1 MPVEFRT
8 GPVTGPAGD
17 QRLAGARPEADGNV
31 YQTLGVPLFDYC
43 AGLLGDQMA
52 AASAVQDSLV
62 AVDARVGRL
71 TEPDQLRVPLY
82 CAARRQCL
90 GRRPGRRPGLAGRSG
105 TAPVGQFGVA
115 PEADVAHPEVKG
127 PRAVGETLPVVTAA
141 LARLPDP
148 DREVLNLVF
157 RHGIEG
163 ADLAAVLGLPPR
175 RVRSLLSGAGTR
187 FGQSAA
193 VAVVLRAG
201 RAGDA
206 GCQVLTG
213 IVSQQDAVSAP
224 LGAKL
229 IRLNRHIESC
239 SACARVLGDRVFAP
253 DLVSQVPLAA
263 PAGLL
268 RIRIIRT
275 ALALAS
281 YRRRADSSDQDS
293 PPDPAGRR
301 RGAPKTIAVSSLA
314 LAALAVP
321 GFLLYRHEPRL
332 GASPRPLPA
341 MVAPGTQRA
350 APPGPRPS
358 PSPQPPPVLR
368 TAAQVHAP
376 VPAPRPAPSPAPA
389 PAPPAAA
396 AS

>member
-1 MPVEFRT
+1 MPVKFRS
-8 GPVTGPAGD
+8 GSSDGSALNERVASAP
-17 QRLAGARPEADGNV
+17 PETDGNV
-31 YQTLGVPLFDYC
+31 YETFTLPLFDYC
-43 AGLLGDQMA
+43 AGLLGDQVA
-52 AASAVQDSLV
+52 AAGAVQDSLV
-62 AVDARVGRL
+62 AVDARIGKL
-71 TEPDQLRVPLY
+71 PDPGQLRVPLY

-90 GRRPGRRPGLAGRSG
+90 GQRPGRRPRLAGRSG
-105 TAPVGQFGVA
+105 TTSMDQAAAAV
-115 PEADVAHPEVKG
+115 PEADVAHPKVKV
-127 PRAVGETLPVVTAA
+127 PRPVGETLPVVTAA
-141 LARLPDP
+141 LARLPDR

-163 ADLAAVLGLPPR
+163 ADLATVLGLSPR
-175 RVRSLLSGAGTR
+175 RVRSLRSGAGAR
-187 FGQSAA
+187 FGTSAA

-201 RAGDA
+201 RDGDA

-224 LGAKL
+224 LAAKL

-239 SACARVLGDRVFAP
+239 PGCARVLGDRAFPP

-281 YRRRADSSDQDS
+281 YRSKADSFDQDS
-293 PPDPAGRR
+293 PADPAGRR
-301 RGAPKTIAVSSLA
+301 RGAPLTIAVSSLA
-314 LAALAVP
+314 LAVLAVP
-321 GFLLYRHEPRL
+321 GFLLYRHEPRS

-341 MVAPGTQRA
+341 MVAPGTRGA
-350 APPGPRPS
+350 ASPGPRPS
-358 PSPQPPPVLR
+358 PSPQPSPVPR
-368 TAAQVHAP
+368 TAAR
-376 VPAPRPAPSPAPA
+376 VPAPAAVPRPAPA
-389 PAPPAAA
+389 PAPPAPA

>member
-31 YQTLGVPLFDYC
+31 YETLGVPLFDYC

-71 TEPDQLRVPLY
+71 TEPGQLRVPLY
-82 CAARRQCL
+82 SAARRQCL
-90 GRRPGRRPGLAGRSG
+90 GRRPGRRPRLAGRSG
-105 TAPVGQFGVA
+105 TAPMDQFGVA
-115 PEADVAHPEVKG
+115 PEADVAHPDVKA

-163 ADLAAVLGLPPR
+163 ADLATVLGLPPR
-175 RVRSLLSGAGTR
+175 RVRWLLSGAGSR
-187 FGQSAA
+187 FGKSAA

-206 GCQVLTG
+206 GCQVLMG

-224 LGAKL
+224 LAAKL

-239 SACARVLGDRVFAP
+239 SDCARVLGDRVFAP

-281 YRRRADSSDQDS
+281 YRRKTDSSDQDS

-301 RGAPKTIAVSSLA
+301 RGVPKTIALSSLT

-321 GFLLYRHEPRL
+321 GFLVYRHEPRS

-341 MVAPGTQRA
+341 MVAPGTGRA
-350 APPGPRPS
+350 ASPGPRPS

-368 TAAQVHAP
+368 AAAQV
-376 VPAPRPAPSPAPA
+376 PAPAPAPSPAPA